1 MNNFEFHSPTHF
13 VFGRDTELHTGELVR
28 QLGGTRVLLCYGS
41 SHAEKSGLLD
51 RVARSLNREGM
62 LVFLH
67 GGILPNPTDENVYKG
82 LRIGRENRVDFVVAL
97 GGGSVIDAA
106 KAIAAG
112 MCYDGDF
119 WDFYAGKL
127 PIETALPVGVVL
139 TIPAAGSEGSGNSV
153 ITQVSSHKKIS
164 LRTPLALRPKFAV
177 MNPTLTFT
185 LPPYQT
191 AAGAVDMMAHIM
203 ERYFTPTAHTEVTD
217 ALSEGLL
224 RTILEVLPRVLEN
237 PSDYDARATLMWCG
251 TLAHNGICGTGN
263 DEDWA
268 SHGLEHE
275 LSAFYGVTHGAG
287 LAVIFPAWLTVA
299 LKHRPE
305 KIAQWARR
313 VIGVAPT
320 DNPVA
325 DGREGIRRY
334 RHYLGQVG
342 MPRNI
347 DELHIEDFDLDLLSR
362 HVHETKGETFG
373 CYLKIDHALSREI
386 YEEATRPLTEML

>member
-1 MNNFEFHSPTHF
+1 
-13 VFGRDTELHTGELVR
+13 
-28 QLGGTRVLLCYGS
+28 
-41 SHAEKSGLLD
+41 
-51 RVARSLNREGM
+51 
-62 LVFLH
+62 
-67 GGILPNPTDENVYKG
+67 
-82 LRIGRENRVDFVVAL
+82 
-97 GGGSVIDAA
+97 
-106 KAIAAG
+106 
-112 MCYDGDF
+112 
-119 WDFYAGKL
+119 
-127 PIETALPVGVVL
+127 
-139 TIPAAGSEGSGNSV
+139 
-153 ITQVSSHKKIS
+153 
-164 LRTPLALRPKFAV
+164 

-373 CYLKIDHALSREI
+373 CYLIIDHALSREI